1 MAGQKDI
8 AEIRRRLAALG
19 GTPGGE
25 TFPATVRSVDE
36 TRRTCTVEAGG
47 IGYDDVRLHAVAD
60 AGRKGFCF
68 IPTVGSVVLVS
79 RIGGSNELF
88 AAMFSEVDAAL
99 LTIGEK
105 TTVRAE
111 ADGLTLAAG
120 DTALE
125 ATADGL
131 KLTRGSAGLLKTLS
145 DLCDALARL
154 TVPTA
159 VGPSGVPV
167 NAADFTAIKNELKQY
182 LKG

>member
-1 MAGQKDI
+1 MAEQKDI

-19 GTPGGE
+19 GMPGGE

-36 TRRTCTVEAGG
+36 ARRTCTVEAGG
-47 IGYDDVRLHAVAD
+47 VSYDDVRLHAVAD
-60 AGRKGFCF
+60 AERKGFCF
-68 IPTVGSVVLVS
+68 IPAVGSVVLVS

-88 AAMFSEVDAAL
+88 AAMFSTVDRVL
-99 LTIGEK
+99 LTIGER
-105 TTVRAE
+105 VSAALD
-111 ADGLTLAAG
+111 ADGLTFAAG

-131 KLTRGSAGLLKTLS
+131 ELTRGSAGLLKTLS
-145 DLCDALARL
+145 DLCDTLARL